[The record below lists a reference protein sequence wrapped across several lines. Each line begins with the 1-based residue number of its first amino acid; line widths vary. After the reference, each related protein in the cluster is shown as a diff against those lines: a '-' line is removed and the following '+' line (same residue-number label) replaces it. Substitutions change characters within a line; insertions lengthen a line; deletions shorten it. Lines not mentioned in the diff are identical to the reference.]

1 MSIKTFKDKQLE
13 KCWLED
19 ACRKIAPQLRTRLLN
34 KLDYLDAAAEIE
46 DLEFPPANNLHPLKG
61 KLKGYWAISING
73 PWRLIFKFEN
83 GHAYDVYYDN
93 YH

>member
-13 KCWLED
+13 KCWIQGSCGKVD
-19 ACRKIAPQLRTRLLN
+19 ARLRTRLLN
-34 KLDYLDAAAEIE
+34 KLDYLDAAVEIE
-46 DLEFPPANNLHPLKG
+46 DLEFPPSNKLHLLKG
-61 KLKGYWAISING
+61 KLKTYWAISING
-73 PWRLIFKFEN
+73 PWRLIFQFKN